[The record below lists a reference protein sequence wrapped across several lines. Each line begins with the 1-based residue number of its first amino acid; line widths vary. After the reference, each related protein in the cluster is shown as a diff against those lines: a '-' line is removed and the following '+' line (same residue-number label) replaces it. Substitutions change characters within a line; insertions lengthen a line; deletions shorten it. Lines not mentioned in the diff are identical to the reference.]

1 LKFNPL
7 CIIFT
12 RNSTIVISSCIISG
26 IIRRKKEIIIFL
38 LLFAFPI
45 LNAQYS
51 SEDRDNFLFGEYY
64 LEAGLYADA
73 LDFYYLVHKNHP
85 ENANFNYRMGQCY
98 LNIPGDEAGALP
110 FLEKAVKEIN
120 QNYVA
125 GKLKRPGAP
134 AEAWLLL
141 GDAYYWN
148 DDLSKAKEAYLKYK
162 ELSSGNKKDL
172 ELAEQ
177 RVRQLNTA
185 EKYNDTAFEIE
196 EYNLGHEINSKY
208 DDYYPVISGDG
219 NTLVYTSYR
228 APLEKI
234 YLSEREGDEWTRPKD
249 ITRQTG
255 SDGDCYSAA
264 LNYYGDEL
272 YLIRQM
278 RRSSDIY
285 VSTLKK
291 GRWTRMK
298 KLNKQINSRNF
309 ETSLCLSRDGNTMY
323 FSSDRKKGVGG
334 FDLYK
339 ASRNDKEWDNVENL
353 GNIINTELNEE
364 FPSLVDD
371 DKTLFFSSQGHE
383 NMGGMDIFYS
393 ERNGVSNWATPQNA
407 GPPLNTIGHDI
418 YVSFTRDGKS
428 AYSSQTGE
436 EGYGRSDLYRIDFP
450 EPVKL
455 TERLQKREEAL
466 ALAQEKEALKK
477 EINEELNKDLNED
490 MNDELNDKYS
500 MEEEA
505 INTKYLKKDA
515 SYQQE
520 PKAEEITPSWTVQVM
535 ALYDPVE
542 SDFFSD
548 LNEVKVS
555 KGDDGFYRY
564 TCGEYIEYNKAVKK
578 MKEFI
583 RMGYR
588 DAFIREL
595 RTVQNYFRQ

>member
-1 LKFNPL
+1 
-7 CIIFT
+7 
-12 RNSTIVISSCIISG
+12 VISSCIISG

-38 LLFAFPI
+38 FLFAVLL

-148 DDLSKAKEAYLKYK
+148 DDLQKAEEAYLKYK
-162 ELSSGNKKDL
+162 ELSSGKKKDM
-172 ELAEQ
+172 ELAGQ
-177 RVRQLNTA
+177 KIRQLTIA

-196 EYNLGHEINSKY
+196 EYNLGYEINSKY

-228 APLEKI
+228 PPLEKI
-234 YLSEREGDEWTRPKD
+234 FLSEKKGDEWTKPKD

-285 VSTLKK
+285 VSNLKK
-291 GRWTRMK
+291 GRWTGMK
-298 KLNKQINSRNF
+298 KLNRQINSRNF

-323 FSSDRKKGVGG
+323 FSSDRKKGMGG

-339 ASRNDKEWDNVENL
+339 ASRNDEEWDNVENL
-353 GNIINTELNEE
+353 GKIINTEYNEE
-364 FPSLVDD
+364 FPSLADD

-393 ERNGVSNWATPQNA
+393 ERSGINTWTTPQNV
-407 GPPLNTIGHDI
+407 GPPLNTIGNDI
-418 YVSFTRDGKS
+418 YVSFTRDGKA
-428 AYSSQTGE
+428 AYSSQTSE
-436 EGYGRSDLYRIDFP
+436 EGYGRGDLYRIDFS
-450 EPVKL
+450 ESLKL
-455 TERLQKREEAL
+455 AERLQKREEEEL
-466 ALAQEKEALKK
+466 ALAQEKEALKEALKK
-477 EINEELNKDLNED
+477 ELNEEVNKNLHED
-490 MNDELNDKYS
+490 INDEVNDEYS
-500 MEEEA
+500 IEEEEIIA
-505 INTKYLKKDA
+505 KDIKEDDTYQPEARPEA
-515 SYQQE
+515 S
-520 PKAEEITPSWTVQVM
+520 TSFWTVQVI
-535 ALYDPVE
+535 ALLNPVE
-542 SDFFSD
+542 TDFFSGLD
-548 LNEVKVS
+548 DVKVS

-564 TCGEYIEYNKAVKK
+564 TCGEYMKYNKAVKK

-595 RTVQNYFRQ
+595 RTIQNYVRQ